1 MIGLLKMPL
10 FDLPIKKK
18 GIWNTPLVIHE
29 SVGAQNEE
37 IGTAIQMLL
46 SEVKSLTLNLPTL
59 LKEVIETTYNPHF
72 SLVFLGLALAMM
84 YQVEAKKM
92 KDKKLFSQTSWVK
105 HSYPL
110 FPLPS
115 PPLSPLP
122 PPPSPLSP
130 YGQ

>member
-1 MIGLLKMPL
+1 
-10 FDLPIKKK
+10 
-18 GIWNTPLVIHE
+18 
-29 SVGAQNEE
+29 
-37 IGTAIQMLL
+37 MLL

-110 FPLPS
+110 FPLLPS
-115 PPLSPLP
+115 SHMDSKTVLSTHSLP
-122 PPPSPLSP
+122 SSP
-130 YGQ
+130 

>member
-1 MIGLLKMPL
+1 
-10 FDLPIKKK
+10 
-18 GIWNTPLVIHE
+18 
-29 SVGAQNEE
+29 
-37 IGTAIQMLL
+37 MLL

-115 PPLSPLP
+115 L
-122 PPPSPLSP
+122 PSPHMDSKTVLSTHSLP
-130 YGQ
+130 SSP